1 MRCYCV
7 AEFGRPLIA
16 MDCDIPE
23 VTGDRVLIRVKGA
36 GVCHSDLHFWEGGFD
51 LGNGRFLS
59 LKDRG
64 TKLPVALGHEVAGEA
79 IATGPAASGITI
91 GRNYLVY
98 PWIGCGDCRV
108 CRAGNENLCPKA
120 CFIGVNRDGGYA
132 EYVHV
137 PSFRYLLDIGD
148 LDPVQA
154 APYACSGVT
163 TYSALKKAEPSLYEK
178 PIVVI
183 GAGGRGLMCLSI
195 LKAMGGLGAIVIEI
209 EPTKR
214 EAALEAGAI
223 AVIDGSAKG
232 AADEISAILGEQAT
246 TVIDFVGSQ
255 ATTSL
260 GFDCLE
266 KGGKLVLV
274 GLFGGSSSWSLPL
287 LPMRGITIAGSL
299 VGNLT
304 ELQELM
310 ALVRDGKLHPIPIT
324 TMPLS
329 AANEALTMLKEGKL
343 VGRAVLTAD

>member
-7 AEFGRPLIA
+7 KEFGRPLVA
-16 MDCDIPE
+16 MDCDVPA
-23 VTGDRVLIRVKGA
+23 VVGDQVLIRVKGA

-51 LGNGRFLS
+51 LGNGRLLS

-64 TKLPVALGHEVAGEA
+64 TRLPVALGHEVAGEVVA
-79 IATGPAASGITI
+79 MGPQASGIVI

-98 PWIGCGDCRV
+98 PWIGCGNCRV
-108 CRAGNENLCPKA
+108 CRAGNENLCQKA

-137 PSFRYLLDIGD
+137 PSSRYLLDIGD

-163 TYSALKKAEPSLYEK
+163 TYSALKKTEPSLYEK

-183 GAGGRGLMCLSI
+183 GAGGLGLMCLSI
-195 LKAMGGLGAIVIEI
+195 LKAMGGMGAIVVEI
-209 EPTKR
+209 DPAKR
-214 EAALEAGAI
+214 EAALEAGAM
-223 AVIDGSAKG
+223 AVSDGSAKG
-232 AADEISAILGEQAT
+232 AIDQISAILGEQAT
-246 TVIDFVGSQ
+246 AVIDFVGSP

-266 KGGKLVLV
+266 KGGKLVVV
-274 GLFGGSSSWSLPL
+274 GLFGGSSAWSLPL
-287 LPMRGITIAGSL
+287 IPMRGITIAGSL

-304 ELQELM
+304 ELKELM
-310 ALVRDGKLHPIPIT
+310 ALVRDGKLRPIPIT

-329 AANEALTMLKEGKL
+329 AANEALTMLKEGRL
-343 VGRAVLTAD
+343 VGRAVLTMD